1 MSSKLMEI
9 QNLKNQAENG
19 ADYVFQELLAKSDKL
34 KESGENPDCTNFKF
48 KIVLRKRPLLHKEVK
63 EGELDCIS
71 NSETELRMHECKVKV
86 DGITKYVQNSDFIAD
101 RVFGHTIS
109 TENIYRQ
116 LFQATLEQMV
126 AETKEK

>member
-1 MSSKLMEI
+1 
-9 QNLKNQAENG
+9 
-19 ADYVFQELLAKSDKL
+19 LLAKSDKL
-34 KESGENPDCTNFKF
+34 KESGETHDCTNFKF

-116 LFQATLEQMV
+116 LF
-126 AETKEK
+126 